1 MSLQHSTTSP
11 SLIDRVKANDADAWR
26 RFVDLYGPL
35 VFHWAKR
42 LGLDDHASSDVL
54 QEVFAAVAKAVGGFS
69 QGGNGSSFRGWLWT
83 ITRNKVRDHH
93 RAGANRELAT
103 GGTDAQRRLA
113 SLPDGLS
120 DDADTNTAPGQLSG
134 LYHRALELVRSEF
147 EERTWNAFWR
157 AAVENERTAEIARD
171 LGITANGVRQAKSRV
186 LRRLRDELGELPS
199 RDC

>member
-93 RAGANRELAT
+93 RAGANRNWPRVEPT
-103 GGTDAQRRLA
+103 R
-113 SLPDGLS
+113 S
-120 DDADTNTAPGQLSG
+120 DDWRLCPTASAMT
-134 LYHRALELVRSEF
+134 RIR
-147 EERTWNAFWR
+147 
-157 AAVENERTAEIARD
+157 I
-171 LGITANGVRQAKSRV
+171 
-186 LRRLRDELGELPS
+186 RLRDS
-199 RDC
+199 SQVFITVRWNW